1 MKNMKFKSLFWI
13 FLSSVLLACK
23 QTPVIDYQIIPEP
36 QLITYSSGHLSLT
49 ETVKIAFSKEVA
61 KEAELLKEYLFI
73 DFGMEVEIAEDENDA
88 DILLFLNSEVK
99 TENSGGYNLKV
110 GKKKIAVTSDSNT
123 GIFNGIQSLRQIIQK
138 KEGKFTVQQGIII
151 DFPSFSWR
159 SFMLDE
165 GRHFKGKQVVKQLL
179 DEMALLKM
187 NVFQWHLTEDQ
198 GWRIEIKK
206 YPRLTEVGS
215 TRDSTEINHFG
226 SNVYDGKPH
235 SGYYT
240 QDEIKEIV
248 AYAADR
254 HILVVP
260 EIEMPGHSSAAIAAY
275 PWLGTT
281 GKQIKVPCKFGV
293 QYDIYNVT
301 DPKVIGFFNDVIDEV
316 IALFP
321 SPVIHVGGDEVR
333 YDQWNS
339 SAQVKTFMATNRL
352 KTPAELQVFFT
363 NNISNMLLSKSK
375 RMMGWN
381 EITGDKLHEY
391 QSDADTKEVS
401 QKLAEGTIVQFWK
414 GDSTLMLNTVKK
426 GYDIVNSYHEYTY
439 LDYDYKSIPLSK
451 AYSFNP
457 IPVGLPKESEAK
469 VLGLG
474 CQMWGEFIPTTE
486 SMNLK
491 VYPRLA
497 AYAECGWTSPEKKNF
512 ERFQKS
518 LPYYLNR
525 WKAEGIIYGPVN

>member
-1 MKNMKFKSLFWI
+1 MKFKSLFCI
-13 FLSSVLLACK
+13 FLSSVLFGCM

-36 QLITYSSGHLSLT
+36 QLITYSSGLLSLT
-49 ETVKIAFSKEVA
+49 ERVKIAYPQEFA
-61 KEAELLKEYLFI
+61 KEAELLKKYLFS
-73 DFGMEVEIAEDENDA
+73 DFGMKVETTENENDA
-88 DILLFLNSEVK
+88 NILLLLKAEVK
-99 TENSGGYNLKV
+99 TENSDGYKLEV
-110 GKKKIAVTSDSNT
+110 GKKNIAITSDSNS
-123 GIFNGIQSLRQIIQK
+123 GIFYGIQTLRQIIQK
-138 KEGKFTVQQGIII
+138 KEGEFSIQQGIIK
-151 DFPSFSWR
+151 DLPSFSWR

-165 GRHFKGKQVVKQLL
+165 GRHFKGKKVVKQLL

-206 YPRLTEVGS
+206 YPKLTEVGS
-215 TRDSTEINHFG
+215 YRDSTEIKHFG
-226 SNVYDGKPH
+226 SNAYDGKPH

-248 AYAADR
+248 DYAVDR
-254 HILVVP
+254 HIQIVP

-301 DPKVIGFFNDVIDEV
+301 DPMVIGFFNDVIDEV

-333 YDQWNS
+333 YDRWNS
-339 SAQVKTFMATNRL
+339 SAQVKSFMAKNEL

-363 NNISNMLLSKSK
+363 NNISNMLLSKNK

-381 EITGDKLHEY
+381 DITGDKLHEY

-426 GYDIVNSYHEYTY
+426 GYEIVNSYHEYTY

-451 AYSFNP
+451 AYSFKP
-457 IPVGLPKESEAK
+457 IPAGLPKELEAK

-512 ERFQKS
+512 GRFQKS
-518 LPYYLNR
+518 LPYFLNR

>member
-1 MKNMKFKSLFWI
+1 MKFKSLSLI
-13 FLSSVLLACK
+13 FLACVLFACK
-23 QTPVIDYQIIPEP
+23 QTPVVDYKVIPEP
-36 QLITYSSGHLSLT
+36 QLITYSSGLLSLPAI
-49 ETVKIAFSKEVA
+49 VKIAFPDKVA
-61 KEAELLKEYLFI
+61 KEAELLKEYLFS
-73 DFGMEVEIAEDENDA
+73 DFGMKVETAKDENDA
-88 DILLFLNSEVK
+88 DILLRIKNEVK
-99 TENSGGYNLKV
+99 TEKPDGYSLEV
-110 GKKKIAVTSDSNT
+110 GKKKITVFSHSNV

-138 KEGKFTVQQGIII
+138 EEGEFTVQQGIIN

-179 DEMALLKM
+179 DEMSLLKM

-206 YPRLTEVGS
+206 YPKLTEVGS
-215 TRDSTEINHFG
+215 YRDSTEINHFS

-248 AYAADR
+248 AYATDR
-254 HILVVP
+254 HIQIVP

-301 DPKVIGFFNDVIDEV
+301 DPNVIGFFNDVIDEV

-333 YDQWNS
+333 YDRWNS
-339 SAQVKTFMATNRL
+339 SAQVNSFMAKNSL

-363 NNISNMLLSKSK
+363 NNISNMLLSKNK

-391 QSDADTKEVS
+391 QSDADTKELS

-457 IPVGLPKESEAK
+457 IPAGLPKELEAK

-491 VYPRLA
+491 VYPRIV

-518 LPYYLNR
+518 LPYFLNR
-525 WKAEGIIYGPVN
+525 WKAEGIICGPVN

>member
-1 MKNMKFKSLFWI
+1 MKFKSIFWI
-13 FLSSVLLACK
+13 FLFCVLFACK

-49 ETVKIAFSKEVA
+49 ETIKIAFA
-61 KEAELLKEYLFI
+61 KEAAKEGELLKAYLLA
-73 DFGMEVEIAEDENDA
+73 DFGLKAQITEDENDA
-88 DILLFLNSEVK
+88 DIALFLSPEVK
-99 TENSGGYNLKV
+99 TGKPEGYNLEV
-110 GKKKIAVTSDSNT
+110 GKNKITVSSGSNA

-138 KEGKFTVQQGIII
+138 KEGTFIVQRGTIT
-151 DFPSFSWR
+151 DAPAFNWR

-206 YPRLTEVGS
+206 YPKLTEVGS
-215 TRDSTEINHFG
+215 YRDSTEINHFS
-226 SNVYDGKPH
+226 SNIYDGKPH
-235 SGYYT
+235 SGFYT

-254 HILVVP
+254 HILIVP

-301 DPKVIGFFNDVIDEV
+301 DPKVIAFFNDVIDEV

-321 SPVIHVGGDEVR
+321 SPVIHIGGDEVR
-333 YDQWNS
+333 YDQWNAS
-339 SAQVKTFMATNRL
+339 LQIKSFMANNGL

-363 NNISNMLLSKSK
+363 NNISNMLLAKKK

-401 QKLAEGTIVQFWK
+401 QKLADGTIVQFWK

-457 IPVGLPKESEAK
+457 IPKGLPKGMEARA
-469 VLGLG
+469 LGLG

-491 VYPRLA
+491 IYPRLA

-512 ERFQKS
+512 ERFHKS
-518 LPYYLNR
+518 LHYFLNR
-525 WKAEGIIYGPVN
+525 WNAEGIIYGPTD

>member
-1 MKNMKFKSLFWI
+1 MKLQSLTWI
-13 FLSSVLLACK
+13 FLSCVLFACK
-23 QTPVIDYQIIPEP
+23 QTPPVDYQVIPEP
-36 QLITYSSGHLSLT
+36 QLIVYASGSLT
-49 ETVKIAFSKEVA
+49 LGKSVKIAFPKEAA
-61 KEAELLKEYLFI
+61 KEGELLKDYLLT
-73 DFGMEVEIAEDENDA
+73 DFGLKAQLSENENDA
-88 DILLFLNSEVK
+88 DIALLLSQEVK
-99 TENSGGYNLKV
+99 TGNPEGYTLEV
-110 GKKKIAVTSDSNT
+110 GKNKITVSSGSNA
-123 GIFNGIQSLRQIIQK
+123 GIFNSIQSLRQIIQK
-138 KEGKFTVQQGIII
+138 KEGTFIVQRGTIT
-151 DFPSFSWR
+151 DAPAFSWR

-206 YPRLTEVGS
+206 YPKLTEVGS
-215 TRDSTEINHFG
+215 YRDSTEINHFS
-226 SNVYDGKPH
+226 SNIYDGKPH
-235 SGYYT
+235 SGFYT

-248 AYAADR
+248 SYAADR
-254 HILVVP
+254 HIQVVP

-275 PWLGTT
+275 SWLGTT
-281 GKQIKVPCKFGV
+281 GKPIKVPCKFGV
-293 QYDIYNVT
+293 QYDIYNVA
-301 DPKVIGFFNDVIDEV
+301 DPKVIAFFNDVIDEV

-321 SPVIHVGGDEVR
+321 SPVIHIGGDEVR
-333 YDQWNS
+333 YDQWNA
-339 SAQVKTFMATNRL
+339 SASVKSFMAKNGL

-363 NNISNMLLSKSK
+363 NNISNMLVAKNK

-381 EITGDKLHEY
+381 DITGDKLHEY
-391 QSDADTKEVS
+391 QSDADTKDVS

-414 GDSTLMLNTVKK
+414 GDSTLILNTVKK
-426 GYDIVNSYHEYTY
+426 GYEIVNSYHEYTY

-457 IPVGLPKESEAK
+457 IPKGLPKEMESK
-469 VLGLG
+469 VLGMG
-474 CQMWGEFIPTTE
+474 CQMWGEFIPTVE

-497 AYAECGWTSPEKKNF
+497 AYAECGWTSAEKKNY

-518 LPYYLNR
+518 LPYFLDR
-525 WKAEGIIYGPVN
+525 WKAEGIVYGPTE

>member
-1 MKNMKFKSLFWI
+1 MKLI
-13 FLSSVLLACK
+13 FLLLFLLPGVLFGCK
-23 QTPVIDYQIIPEP
+23 ETPPIEYQIIPEP
-36 QLITYSSGHLSLT
+36 QSITNSAGQFSLT
-49 ETVKIAFSKEVA
+49 ESVKIAYSTGVR
-61 KEAELLKEYLFI
+61 KEAELLKVYLSEG
-73 DFGMEVEIAEDENDA
+73 FGMKIQTVVNQNDA
-88 DILLFLNSEVK
+88 DILLLLNPEIK
-99 TENSGGYNLKV
+99 TEKPGGYKLEVGKSKISIVSNSG
-110 GKKKIAVTSDSNT
+110 A
-123 GIFNGIQSLRQIIQK
+123 GILNGIQSLRQIINK
-138 KEGKFTVQQGIII
+138 KDGKFFVQQGVIK

-206 YPRLTEVGS
+206 YPKLTEIGS
-215 TRDSTEINHFG
+215 YRDSTEINHFN
-226 SNVYDGKPH
+226 SNVFDGKPH

-240 QDEIKEIV
+240 QAEIKEIV
-248 AYAADR
+248 SYAADR
-254 HILVVP
+254 HIQIVP

-281 GKQIKVPCKFGV
+281 GRQIKVPCKFGV

-301 DPKVIGFFNDVIDEV
+301 DPKVIAFFNDVIDEV
-316 IALFP
+316 ISLFP
-321 SPVIHVGGDEVR
+321 SPVIHIGGDEVR
-333 YDQWNS
+333 YDQW
-339 SAQVKTFMATNRL
+339 SASVPVKSFMTKNGL

-363 NNISNMLLSKSK
+363 NNISNMLLAKNK

-381 EITGDKLHEY
+381 DITGDKLHEY
-391 QSDADTKEVS
+391 QSDADTKDVS
-401 QKLAEGTIVQFWK
+401 QKLADGTIVQFWK
-414 GDSTLMLNTVKK
+414 GDSALIGNTIKK
-426 GYDIVNSYHEYTY
+426 GYEIVNSYHEYTY

-457 IPVGLPKESEAK
+457 IPKGLPKVMEAK

-474 CQMWGEFIPTTE
+474 CQMWGEFIPTIE

-497 AYAECGWTSPEKKNF
+497 AYAECGWTSQEKKNYD
-512 ERFQKS
+512 RFQKS
-518 LPYYLNR
+518 LPNFLNR
-525 WKAEGIIYGPVN
+525 WKAKGIIYGPIL

>member
-1 MKNMKFKSLFWI
+1 MKFKSLFFI
-13 FLSSVLLACK
+13 FLSCVLFACK
-23 QTPVIDYQIIPEP
+23 QTTVVDYQVIPEP
-36 QLITYSSGHLSLT
+36 QSIVYASGSLSLN
-49 ETVKIAFSKEVA
+49 ESVKIAFPE
-61 KEAELLKEYLFI
+61 EAVIEGELLKDYLLA
-73 DFGMEVEIAEDENDA
+73 DFGLKGHTSA
-88 DILLFLNSEVK
+88 DINDSDIALLLSPEVNIGIP
-99 TENSGGYNLKV
+99 EGYKLDV
-110 GKKKIAVTSDSNT
+110 GKKKITISSGSNA
-123 GIFNGIQSLRQIIQK
+123 GIFYGIQTLRQIIQK
-138 KEGKFTVQQGIII
+138 KEGEYTVQQGIIE

-187 NVFQWHLTEDQ
+187 NVFHWHLTEDQ

-206 YPRLTEVGS
+206 YPKLTEVGS
-215 TRDSTEINHFG
+215 YRDSTEINHFH
-226 SNVYDGKPH
+226 SNIYDGEPH
-235 SGYYT
+235 SGFYT

-254 HILVVP
+254 HIQIVP

-281 GKQIKVPCKFGV
+281 GKPIKVPCKFGV
-293 QYDIYNVT
+293 QYDIYDVT
-301 DPKVIGFFNDVIDEV
+301 DPKVIAFFNDVIDEV

-321 SPVIHVGGDEVR
+321 SPVIHIGGDEVR
-333 YDQWNS
+333 YDQWNA
-339 SAQVKTFMATNRL
+339 SASVKSFMAKNRL

-363 NNISNMLLSKSK
+363 NNISNMLRTKNK

-381 EITGDKLHEY
+381 EITGDKLHEF

-401 QKLAEGTIVQFWK
+401 QKLADGTIVQFWK

-426 GYDIVNSYHEYTY
+426 GYEIVNSYHEYTY

-457 IPVGLPKESEAK
+457 IPEGLPKNLEAR

-486 SMNLK
+486 SMNFK

-497 AYAECGWTSPEKKNF
+497 AYAECGWTSPEKKNY
-512 ERFQKS
+512 ERFQRS
-518 LPYYLNR
+518 LVYFLNR
-525 WKAEGIIYGPVN
+525 WKSEGIIYGPTD

>member
-1 MKNMKFKSLFWI
+1 MILVPSLLFG
-13 FLSSVLLACK
+13 CK
-23 QTPVIDYQIIPEP
+23 QTPIVDYQIIPEP
-36 QLITYSSGHLSLT
+36 QSIAYSSGQLSLT
-49 ETVKIAFSKEVA
+49 ETVKIAFSKELA
-61 KEAELLKEYLFI
+61 KEAELMKEYLFA
-73 DFGMEVEIAEDENDA
+73 DFGLKVQTVENQNDA
-88 DILLFLNSEVK
+88 DVLLLLNHEVK
-99 TENSGGYNLKV
+99 TVKSGGYKLEVSKR
-110 GKKKIAVTSDSNT
+110 KIAITSDSNA
-123 GIFNGIQSLRQIIQK
+123 GIFNGIQSLRQIIQN
-138 KEGKFTVQQGIII
+138 KEGKFAVQQGIIK

-179 DEMALLKM
+179 DEMSLLKM

-206 YPRLTEVGS
+206 YPKLTEVGS
-215 TRDSTEINHFG
+215 TRDSTEINHFN
-226 SNVYDGKPH
+226 SNIYDGKPH
-235 SGYYT
+235 GGYYT

-248 AYAADR
+248 DYAADR
-254 HILVVP
+254 HIQIVP

-281 GKQIKVPCKFGV
+281 DKQIKVPCKFGV

-321 SPVIHVGGDEVR
+321 STVIHIGGDEVR

-339 SAQVKTFMATNRL
+339 STQVKSFMAKNRL

-363 NNISNMLLSKSK
+363 NNISNMLLAKNK

-381 EITGDKLHEY
+381 DITGDKLHEY
-391 QSDADTKEVS
+391 QSDADTKQVS
-401 QKLAEGTIVQFWK
+401 QKLANGTIVQFWK

-457 IPVGLPKESEAK
+457 VPKGLPKEMEAK

-512 ERFQKS
+512 GRFQKS
-518 LPYYLNR
+518 LPYFLNR